1 MFTTFD
7 RDLNIFTN
15 ISEKELITRIGHE
28 YLTEN
33 EEELS
38 ENEEELSEKEILEKL
53 RNNFSD
59 YERETIVFKHIDNR
73 LEPVNIDDLLVKIA
87 AYGYKYGTKFYL

>member
-15 ISEKELITRIGHE
+15 ISEKELLIRIGHE
-28 YLTEN
+28 YFT
-33 EEELS
+33 

-59 YERETIVFKHIDNR
+59 YEQEMIVFKHIDNR

>member
-15 ISEKELITRIGHE
+15 ISEKELLIRIGHE
-28 YLTEN
+28 YFT
-33 EEELS
+33 

-53 RNNFSD
+53 RNNFT
-59 YERETIVFKHIDNR
+59 ENEEEMIVFKHIDNR